1 MQCSQQIFVCK
12 WYKNPSIKSKELQN
26 KTISIIFGKYFK
38 RLYNGENEIT
48 GLNGNM
54 YKFSIS
60 YETIDVSDIVSI
72 HKYLMKKH
80 DIV

>member
-1 MQCSQQIFVCK
+1 M
-12 WYKNPSIKSKELQN
+12 
-26 KTISIIFGKYFK
+26 FGKYFK

-60 YETIDVSDIVSI
+60 YETIDASDIVSI

>member
-12 WYKNPSIKSKELQN
+12 WYKNPSIKSKELHM
-26 KTISIIFGKYFK
+26 FGKYFK

-60 YETIDVSDIVSI
+60 YETIDASDIVSI